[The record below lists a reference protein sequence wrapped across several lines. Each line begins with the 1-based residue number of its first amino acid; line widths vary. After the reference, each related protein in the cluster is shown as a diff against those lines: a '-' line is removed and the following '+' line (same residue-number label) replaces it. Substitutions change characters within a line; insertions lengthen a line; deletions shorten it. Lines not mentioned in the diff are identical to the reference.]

1 MAVTKVDIAS
11 RALVL
16 VGANPISSF
25 TDNST
30 EALITNTIYEEVVE
44 STLAESHWRFAMGQK
59 QLSLLADAPVTR
71 YEYAYQMPSD
81 PAVITIMTVTNS
93 DNPIPYARY
102 EDKIYL
108 NGYGSESKVFMDY
121 VFRQDESL
129 FPTYFRLALIYKLA
143 SAYGGSLGRDTDL
156 INSYETKAERQLIKA
171 RNIAS
176 QETTTQ
182 KLNTTRFIA
191 ERRSSRSGLVNY

>member
-1 MAVTKVDIAS
+1 MTVTKVDIAS
-11 RALVL
+11 QGLVL
-16 VGANPISSF
+16 IGANKISSF
-25 TDNST
+25 SDNST
-30 EALITNTIYEEVVE
+30 EAQVASTLYEENVE
-44 STLAESHWRFAMGQK
+44 SLLSESHWRFAMGQK

-108 NGYGSESKVFMDY
+108 NGYGSESKIFMDY

-129 FPTYFRLALIYKLA
+129 FPTYFRLALVYRLA
-143 SAYGGSLGRDTDL
+143 SVFGAAIGRDADIL
-156 INSYETKAERQLIKA
+156 QSYEVKAERQLIKA

-176 QETTTQ
+176 QETTTK
-182 KLNTTRFIA
+182 KLKTDMFIA
-191 ERRSSRSGLVNY
+191 ERRSSRSGLVKY

>member
-11 RALVL
+11 QGLVL
-16 VGANPISSF
+16 IGANKISSF
-25 TDNST
+25 SDNST
-30 EALITNTIYEEVVE
+30 EAQVASAIYEDTVE
-44 STLAESHWRFAMGQK
+44 SLLSESHWRFAMGQK

-81 PAVITIMTVTNS
+81 PAVITIMTVTNN
-93 DNPIPYARY
+93 DHPIPYSRY

-121 VFRQDESL
+121 VFRQDESQ
-129 FPTYFRLALIYKLA
+129 FPVYFRLALIYRLA
-143 SAYGGSLGRDTDL
+143 SAFGAAIGRDND
-156 INSYETKAERQLIKA
+156 IIQSYEGKAERQLLKA

-176 QETTTQ
+176 QETTTK
-182 KLNTTRFIA
+182 KLNTDMFIA
-191 ERRSSRSGLVNY
+191 ERRSSRSGLVKY

>member
-11 RALVL
+11 QGLVL
-16 VGANPISSF
+16 IGANKISSF
-25 TDNST
+25 SDNST
-30 EALITNTIYEEVVE
+30 EAQVASAIYEDTVE
-44 STLAESHWRFAMGQK
+44 SLLSESHWRFAMGQK

-93 DNPIPYARY
+93 DNPIPYSRY

-108 NGYGSESKVFMDY
+108 
-121 VFRQDESL
+121 
-129 FPTYFRLALIYKLA
+129 I
-143 SAYGGSLGRDTDL
+143 GRDND
-156 INSYETKAERQLIKA
+156 IIQSYESKAERQLLKA

-176 QETTTQ
+176 QETTTK
-182 KLNTTRFIA
+182 KLNTDMFIA
-191 ERRSSRSGLVNY
+191 ERRSSRSGLVKY

>member
-1 MAVTKVDIAS
+1 MAVTKIDIAS
-11 RALVL
+11 TALVM

-30 EALITNTIYEEVVE
+30 EALITNTLYEEVVE
-44 STLAESHWRFAMGQK
+44 STLSECSWRFAMGQK
-59 QLSLLADAPVTR
+59 QLSLLADAPTSR
-71 YEYAYQMPSD
+71 YEYAYQMPAN
-81 PAVITIMTVTNS
+81 PAVITIVAVTNN
-93 DNPIPYARY
+93 DHPIPYSRY

-108 NGYGSESKVFMDY
+108 NGYGSNSKVYMDY

-129 FPTYFRLALIYKLA
+129 FPTYFRLALIYRLA
-143 SAYGGSLGRDTDL
+143 SAFGGSLGRDAAM
-156 INSYETKAERQLIKA
+156 INSYETKAERQMIKA

-176 QETTTQ
+176 QETTSK

-191 ERRSSRSGLVNY
+191 ERRSSRSGLVDY

>member
-59 QLSLLADAPVTR
+59 ELSLLADAPTSR
-71 YEYAYQMPSD
+71 YEYAYQMPTD
-81 PAVITIMTVTNS
+81 PAVITIMTVTNN

-108 NGYGSESKVFMDY
+108 NGYGSESKVYMDY

-143 SAYGGSLGRDTDL
+143 SAYGGALGRDADI

-176 QETTTQ
+176 QETTSK

-191 ERRSSRSGLVNY
+191 ERRSSRSCLVYY

>member
-143 SAYGGSLGRDTDL
+143 SAYGGSLGRDADL